1 MVYQWWVFLHIAGV
15 FVFLVSH
22 GVSVGVAFRL
32 RGERDPRRI
41 MALLDLS
48 SWSISLMYVGILLLL
63 AGGIVAGFL
72 GPDQALGGTSWWS
85 SAWIW
90 VSLGTLLVVIIAMYA
105 MASGYYK
112 RLRLIVGAM
121 ANGSQAVSEEQLA
134 GLLEGP
140 RPWILAVIGFG
151 GLLFI
156 LYLMLFKPF

>member
-1 MVYQWWVFLHIAGV
+1 MAYQWWVFLHIAGV
-15 FVFLVSH
+15 FAFLIAH

-32 RGERDPRRI
+32 RRERDPRRI

-48 SWSISLMYVGILLLL
+48 SWSISLMYIGILLLL
-63 AGGIVAGFL
+63 TGGIVAGFV
-72 GPDQALGGTSWWS
+72 GDWWGS
-85 SAWIW
+85 GWIW
-90 VSLGTLLVVIIAMYA
+90 VSLGTLIVVIVAMYA
-105 MASGYYK
+105 VASAYYK

-121 ANGSQAVSEEQLA
+121 ADGSQAVSEEQLA

>member
-1 MVYQWWVFLHIAGV
+1 VAYQWWVFLHIAGV
-15 FVFLVSH
+15 FAFLVAH

-32 RGERDPRRI
+32 RRERDPRRI
-41 MALLDLS
+41 MALLELS

-63 AGGIVAGFL
+63 TGGIVAGFV
-72 GPDQALGGTSWWS
+72 GDWWGS
-85 SAWIW
+85 GWIW
-90 VSLGTLLVVIIAMYA
+90 VSLGTLIVVIIAMYA
-105 MASGYYK
+105 VATGYYK

-121 ANGSQAVSEEQLA
+121 ADGSQAVSEEQLT

>member
-1 MVYQWWVFLHIAGV
+1 VADQWWVFLHIAGV
-15 FVFLVSH
+15 FAFLVAH

-32 RGERDPRRI
+32 RRERDPRRI

-48 SWSISLMYVGILLLL
+48 SWSISLMYIGILLLL
-63 AGGIVAGFL
+63 TGGIVAGFV
-72 GPDQALGGTSWWS
+72 GDWWGS
-85 SAWIW
+85 GWIW
-90 VSLGTLLVVIIAMYA
+90 VSLGTLIVVIVSMYA
-105 MASGYYK
+105 VASGYYK

-121 ANGSQAVSEEQLA
+121 ADGSQAVSEEQLA

>member
-1 MVYQWWVFLHIAGV
+1 MAYQWWVFLHIAGV
-15 FVFLVSH
+15 FAFLIAH

-32 RGERDPRRI
+32 RRERDPRRI

-48 SWSISLMYVGILLLL
+48 SWSISLMYIGILLLL
-63 AGGIVAGFL
+63 TGGIVAGFV
-72 GPDQALGGTSWWS
+72 GDWWGS
-85 SAWIW
+85 GWIW
-90 VSLGTLLVVIIAMYA
+90 VSLGTLIVVIVAMYA
-105 MASGYYK
+105 MASAYYK

-121 ANGSQAVSEEQLA
+121 ADGSQAVSEEQLA

>member
-1 MVYQWWVFLHIAGV
+1 MAYQWWVFLHIAGV
-15 FVFLVSH
+15 FAFLVAH

-32 RGERDPRRI
+32 RRERDPRRI

-48 SWSISLMYVGILLLL
+48 SWSTSLMYIGILLLL
-63 AGGIVAGFL
+63 TGGIVAGFV
-72 GPDQALGGTSWWS
+72 GDWWGS
-85 SAWIW
+85 GWIW
-90 VSLGTLLVVIIAMYA
+90 VSLGTLIAVIVAMYVV
-105 MASGYYK
+105 ASGYYK

-121 ANGSQAVSEEQLA
+121 ADGSHAVSEGQLA

>member
-1 MVYQWWVFLHIAGV
+1 VAYQWWVFLHIAGV
-15 FVFLVSH
+15 FAFLVAH

-32 RGERDPRRI
+32 RDERDPRRI

-48 SWSISLMYVGILLLL
+48 SWSISLMYIGIALLLT
-63 AGGIVAGFL
+63 GGIVAGFV
-72 GPDQALGGTSWWS
+72 GDWWGS
-85 SAWIW
+85 GWIW
-90 VSLGTLLVVIIAMYA
+90 VSLGTLIVVIVSMYA
-105 MASGYYK
+105 VASGYYK

-121 ANGSQAVSEEQLA
+121 ADGSQAVSEEQLA

>member
-1 MVYQWWVFLHIAGV
+1 VAYQWWVFLHIAGV
-15 FVFLVSH
+15 FAFLVAH

-48 SWSISLMYVGILLLL
+48 SWSISLMYIGILLLL
-63 AGGIVAGFL
+63 TGGIVAGFV
-72 GPDQALGGTSWWS
+72 GDWWGS
-85 SAWIW
+85 GWIW
-90 VSLGTLLVVIIAMYA
+90 VSLGTLIVVIIAMYVV
-105 MASGYYK
+105 ASGYYK

-121 ANGSQAVSEEQLA
+121 ADGSQAISEEQLA